1 MRLRK
6 KLMVAGQEYGLVNDN
21 VALYYNRPGRAV
33 FQVRATDEQAEALTG
48 MVQFALGW
56 AHSDGMTLFFTGDI
70 ERAVRVDGQQRRL
83 FCREISSRLDSNIP
97 LAIRHATLKDVLGAY
112 AAATGLEF
120 ILPDKPYA
128 SVKAPAFYGHGSGF
142 HGLACAGDIFGIAD
156 YHWQAQ
162 GDGKIFVGSWAD
174 SRWPYRPGT
183 ISEEF
188 FTAAGS
194 AARKIAAI
202 PTMRP
207 GAVLNGQRVRMVRFS
222 GHNMTVGFE
231 DV

>member
-6 KLMVAGQEYGLVNDN
+6 KLMVAGQEYGLVDDN

-56 AHSDGMTLFFTGDI
+56 AHSEGMTLFFTGDI

-83 FCREISSRLDSNIP
+83 FCREISARLDSNLP

-112 AAATGLEF
+112 AATTGLEF
-120 ILPDKPYA
+120 IVPDQPYA
-128 SVKAPAFYGHGSGF
+128 TVKAPAFYGHGSGF

-174 SRWPYRPGT
+174 CRWPDRPAT
-183 ISEEF
+183 IAEEF
-188 FTAAGS
+188 FTAAGN
-194 AARKIAAI
+194 AARKIAAV

-207 GAVLNGQRVRMVRFS
+207 GAVLNGQRIRMVRFA
-222 GHNMTVGFE
+222 GHEMTVGFE

>member
-6 KLMVAGQEYGLVNDN
+6 KLMVDGQEYGLINEN

-48 MVQFALGW
+48 MVQMALGW

-70 ERAVRVDGQQRRL
+70 ERTVRVDGQQRRL
-83 FCREISSRLDSNIP
+83 FCREISARLDSNIP
-97 LAIRHATLKDVLGAY
+97 LAIRHATLKEVLGAY
-112 AAATGLEF
+112 ASTTCLEF
-120 ILPDKPYA
+120 IVPDQPYTT
-128 SVKAPAFYGHGSGF
+128 VKAPAFYGHGSGF
-142 HGLACAGDIFGIAD
+142 HGLACAGEIFGIAD

-162 GDGKIFVGSWAD
+162 GDGKIFVGSWVD
-174 SRWPYRPGT
+174 SRWPDRAAT

-188 FTAAGS
+188 FTAAGN
-194 AARKIAAI
+194 AARKIAAV

-207 GAVLNGQRVRMVRFS
+207 GAVLNGQRIRLVRFE
-222 GHNMTVGFE
+222 GHSMTVGFE